1 MKTTIEISKYPLNE
15 VYKAPIKEF
24 IKRLNSHAELKIK
37 TSTTNTLIT
46 GNYNKVMSI
55 LQDEIKVSFEKYGKV
70 VFVMKVFQFRYILV
84 KKGFNKWV
92 NANHQNC

>member
-46 GNYNKVMSI
+46 GYYDEVMSI
-55 LQDEIKVSFEKYGKV
+55 LQDEIKISFEKYGKV
-70 VFVMKVFQFRYILV
+70 VFVMKVFHGDLV
-84 KKGFNKWV
+84 N
-92 NANHQNC
+92 N